1 MKKIKFLSLMVI
13 LSLLLCVLYGIV
25 AIIFQYETGGELSPT
40 LTENWYKVFGI
51 EIAGTTI
58 IYIVKR
64 VSKYLEI
71 KDKIKLKKENGIEI
85 TKEDFG
91 NVSDTT
97 EEVCEEEELG

>member
-13 LSLLLCVLYGIV
+13 LSLLLCVLYGIIAV
-25 AIIFQYETGGELSPT
+25 IFQYKTGGELSPT
-40 LTENWYKVFGI
+40 LTENWYKVFGV

-64 VSKYLEI
+64 ISNYLEI

-85 TKEDFG
+85 TEDDFG
-91 NVSDTT
+91 GAP
-97 EEVCEEEELG
+97 CEEEEPCEEELG